1 MKKGLFIKG
10 EQIASDPVFLTA
22 ETSRL
27 ANTVAGHDA
36 RCIICLEPC
45 YRSWI
50 DRENPPPP
58 GCLSGHTRKEDC
70 IEHAVPQAVLRGK
83 LLELKKRGLIN
94 L

>member
-1 MKKGLFIKG
+1 MKKGPFIKG
-10 EQIASDPVFLTA
+10 DEIPSDPVFLTP
-22 ETSRL
+22 ETSL
-27 ANTVAGHDA
+27 PANTAAGHDA

-70 IEHAVPQAVLRGK
+70 IEHAVPNAMLRGQ
-83 LLELKKRGLIN
+83 LRELKKRGLIK